1 MMPCYRGLGKI
12 QEDEFANSIK
22 MPFTGLLSLVVRAW
36 FSDSG
41 FNLDF
46 DRYFNVA
53 HGSVLLRE

>member
-1 MMPCYRGLGKI
+1 
-12 QEDEFANSIK
+12 
-22 MPFTGLLSLVVRAW
+22 MPFTGLLSLVVRAR

-46 DRYFNVA
+46 DRYFNVV